1 MDQEKEKDKA
11 KWDNDSIRI
20 FINSCIEQIYARH
33 RQGASF
39 STDGWKALI
48 ASFNQ
53 ATGKSYDKKQ
63 LKNKFECLRKEWL
76 TWDTLFSKETG
87 LGRDPETKTVVALA
101 EWWAR
106 KI

>member
-1 MDQEKEKDKA
+1 MDQEKA
-11 KWDNDSIRI
+11 KWDNELIGVL
-20 FINSCIEQIYARH
+20 INSCIEQIYAKQRL
-33 RQGASF
+33 GVYF
-39 STDGWKALI
+39 TTDGWKALV

-53 ATGKSYDKKQ
+53 ATGKSYEKKQ

-87 LGRDPETKTVVALA
+87 LGRDPETKTVVAPA

-106 KI
+106 KIQVH